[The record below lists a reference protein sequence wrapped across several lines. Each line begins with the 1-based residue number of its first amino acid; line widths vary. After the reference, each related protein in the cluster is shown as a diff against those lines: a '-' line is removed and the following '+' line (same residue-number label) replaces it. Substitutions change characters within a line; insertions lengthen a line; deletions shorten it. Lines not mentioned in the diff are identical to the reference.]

1 MSDEKYFYCFIKCP
15 QEIEFAVDGIGG
27 AGNRVYAINYL
38 DLAAVVSDSPNVRE
52 YKLNRENTSRHE
64 LVLGKVL
71 EDFTVLP
78 VGFGTVTKNTEE
90 IKEKVLKKNYEELH
104 QLLDEMDG
112 KVELTLK
119 ALWKDNRIIHQEVLK
134 ADPGIKNRLNKIIS
148 TSKKKDLSQVILSSA
163 KLGERLVQA
172 IDKIKKIN
180 TDKILA
186 SIKDVAL
193 DMRFKKAF
201 TPLMIFNAAFL
212 INKDKEEEFDRK
224 VNELDQIYGRDIK
237 FIYAGPLAPYSF
249 VNFRITLE

>member
-15 QEIEFAVDGIGG
+15 REREFAVDGIGG

-52 YKLNRENTSRHE
+52 YKLNRENTTRHE

-78 VGFGTVTKNTEE
+78 VGFGTVTEDAEE

-104 QLLDEMDG
+104 KLLDEMDG

-134 ADPGIKNRLNKIIS
+134 ADPGIKNRLNKMMS
-148 TSKKKDLSQVILSSA
+148 TSKMELSQVILSSA
-163 KLGERLVQA
+163 MLGKRLVQA
-172 IDKIKKIN
+172 IDKIKEIK
-180 TDKILA
+180 TDEILA
-186 SIKDVAL
+186 SIKNVAL

-212 INKDKEEEFDRK
+212 ISRDKEEEFDRK

-249 VNFRITLE
+249 VNFRIALE

>member
-15 QEIEFAVDGIGG
+15 REREFAVDGIGG

-38 DLAAVVSDSPNVRE
+38 DLGAVVSDSPNVRE
-52 YKLNRENTSRHE
+52 YKLNRENTARHE

-104 QLLDEMDG
+104 QLLNEMDG

-134 ADPGIKNRLNKIIS
+134 ADPGIKNRLNKMMS
-148 TSKKKDLSQVILSSA
+148 TSKMELSQVILSSA

-172 IDKIKKIN
+172 INKIKKIK
-180 TDKILA
+180 TDEILA

-193 DMRFKKAF
+193 DMRSKKTF

-212 INKDKEEEFDRK
+212 INRDKEEEFDRK

-249 VNFRITLE
+249 VNFRINLE